1 MYNDK
6 LMPILSDIE
15 RKDIDIAG
23 GSVVGMVLS
32 IVNSLITYTC
42 NLTKDKKKYENV
54 RDEVI
59 KIIEE
64 AKSLRDKSIEAID
77 IDKKIVRE
85 ILDAYKNRKEEP
97 QEYEN
102 SIEKSAFFC
111 IDVTNI
117 ALDTLKLAHKIS
129 KIGNRM
135 LSSDFKICILY
146 SFASVEASIENVK
159 INALEIQNEELRNRL
174 TLEYQKILEEAKNI
188 YRNV

>member
-15 RKDIDIAG
+15 RKEIDIAG
-23 GSVVGMVLS
+23 GSVVGMILS

-59 KIIEE
+59 KSIEE
-64 AKSLRDKSIEAID
+64 AKNLRDKSIEAID
-77 IDKKIVRE
+77 IDKKMVRE
-85 ILDAYKNRKEEP
+85 ILDAYKNRKEVP

-102 SIEKSAFFC
+102 IMEKSTLFC
-111 IDVTNI
+111 IDVTKI
-117 ALDTLKLAHKIS
+117 ALDTLILANEIS

-135 LSSDFKICILY
+135 LSSDFRICILY
-146 SFASVEASIENVK
+146 SYASVEASIENVK
-159 INALEIQNEELRNRL
+159 INVVEIQNEELRNRL
-174 TLEYQKILEEAKNI
+174 TLEYQKILEEAKKYI
-188 YRNV
+188 

>member
-1 MYNDK
+1 MYNEK

-59 KIIEE
+59 KSIEE
-64 AKSLRDKSIEAID
+64 AKNLRDKSIEAID
-77 IDKKIVRE
+77 IDKKMVRK